1 MTAGWSSLVWFVS
14 HLVKQLLER
23 EASYLS
29 RKCLL
34 NWTKKKERL
43 PLPRR
48 MLSVL
53 SSSHALL
60 CLPETPRDSLSWL
73 SKVWEMFEEFSNPL
87 SDLWKHTPPL
97 AQYKIQYS
105 VIKIWASEI
114 TRGGVLVIL
123 SNCVGQARL
132 WVDLQERAED
142 GLPLVLDVSAYGTQ
156 PVTDVTT
163 HFLGTVL
170 TERVIQSNSL
180 LSYIYRRVCWRAF
193 WAQQSPAR
201 YFAFLL
207 VSHSQFW
214 AALDLSLSL
223 NGFSLISASKYQGGG
238 GRRGGMSHANEIL
251 AREWDG

>member
-1 MTAGWSSLVWFVS
+1 MTRDELGSQHMTAGWSSLVWFVS

-34 NWTKKKERL
+34 NWRKKKERL

-105 VIKIWASEI
+105 VIKTWASEI
-114 TRGGVLVIL
+114 TRGGCWL
-123 SNCVGQARL
+123 S
-132 WVDLQERAED
+132 WV
-142 GLPLVLDVSAYGTQ
+142 
-156 PVTDVTT
+156 
-163 HFLGTVL
+163 TVWDKHVFGW
-170 TERVIQSNSL
+170 T
-180 LSYIYRRVCWRAF
+180 C
-193 WAQQSPAR
+193 
-201 YFAFLL
+201 
-207 VSHSQFW
+207 
-214 AALDLSLSL
+214 
-223 NGFSLISASKYQGGG
+223 
-238 GRRGGMSHANEIL
+238 RRGQKMVCP
-251 AREWDG
+251 